1 MKKSRQYWDE
11 GNMSEPVGSRGH
23 AVRVYVCV
31 CVPSSLSASKR
42 GMDCSKTFFFFTSLV
57 SCLFL
62 KKMLMK
68 NYYCITNVLN
78 IQII

>member
-42 GMDCSKTFFFFTSLV
+42 GMDCSKTFFFFYLTGK
-57 SCLFL
+57 LFIFKENAYEKL
-62 KKMLMK
+62 LLH
-68 NYYCITNVLN
+68 N
-78 IQII
+78 

>member
-11 GNMSEPVGSRGH
+11 GNVSELVGSRRHG
-23 AVRVYVCV
+23 VPVYVCV
-31 CVPSSLSASKR
+31 CVPSSLSVSKR
-42 GMDCSKTFFFFTSLV
+42 GMDCSKTFFFFYLLV

-62 KKMLMK
+62 TKMLME